1 MVTRRVAAPAA
12 PGAQDRLLVDGAP
25 SVGGGLQATICAD
38 RPTSVIRFRG
48 SLRATTAATLREAV
62 EAVLAA
68 RPSAIV
74 IDLSAVT
81 ADDELGLWAVP
92 AVAGDAGRCG
102 VQLTVVAPNRNLRT
116 RLRRLGGRYIEITDT
131 DPARGSS

>member
-1 MVTRRVAAPAA
+1 
-12 PGAQDRLLVDGAP
+12 VDGAP
-25 SVGGGLQATICAD
+25 VIGGGLQATICAD

-74 IDLSAVT
+74 IDLSAVI

-102 VQLTVVAPNRNLRT
+102 VRLTVVAPNRNLRT
-116 RLRRLGGRYIEITDT
+116 RLRRLGGRYIEITDS